1 MTGTSDNNSLRF
13 EPIGRWIWLLP
24 AAYALH
30 VMEEAYGGHGL
41 IGWMNERG
49 GIHLSMAAFF
59 GLNLIGLAIVAVAT
73 WGARMHQLWQWPL
86 ASAGTILFMNG
97 LSHVAASIAARHY
110 VSGMWT
116 GIAIYL
122 PLGALILLRVQRRV
136 RPRVFRAA
144 IAVGFV
150 IHAAVL
156 WWVVFGAP
164 GL

>member
-1 MTGTSDNNSLRF
+1 MNRESPLGK
-13 EPIGRWIWLLP
+13 WIWLLP
-24 AAYALH
+24 LAYASH

-59 GLNLIGLAIVAVAT
+59 GVNLVGLAIIAVAT
-73 WGARMHQLWQWPL
+73 WGARMHRLWQWPL

-97 LSHVAASIAARHY
+97 LSHVAASIAVRQY

-116 GIAIYL
+116 GIVLYI
-122 PLGALILLRVQRRV
+122 PLGAVLLVRVQRLV
-136 RPRVFRAA
+136 RPWVFRAA
-144 IAVGFV
+144 VTVGFV

-156 WWVVFGAP
+156 WIVVFGAP
-164 GL
+164 WF